1 MKKRGII
8 TGVAAIVA
16 LTAGIAVLTRYN
28 PEGESVP
35 SAPREQKTVLEL
47 AQADSIT
54 LISEDTELVFIRSGE
69 DWTIDGVSEASKQ
82 KISSFVQNALS
93 YKTEAFIDA
102 DNAEEYGLDA
112 PDAVIEISSGGEEHI
127 VKIGAKSAVADAY
140 FASAD
145 GTAFVMAS
153 TQRDALLKDLEYY
166 TSYGR
171 IAINSDT
178 ITAFKIEHSDR
189 TIEAYIRDIT
199 NFEGNVW
206 QMRSPYDTLANDSF
220 IDSDVLPGICAL
232 SLSLEGGELG
242 DVRTVL
248 TVTADKEYKFEIGRE
263 SGGYVTVRYEGKL
276 YREPSQ
282 NLQFTDAE
290 TYTYMNKL
298 VAYTH
303 INDISSCTVEY
314 DGAVHMIEVS
324 GDDGSFRFKA
334 DGKKADADISR
345 SAYMAVIGVTATGLY
360 NNEKTGDTVL
370 AVTYS
375 FKDGSSSKVEY
386 KLINEYTVAVK
397 RDSDIIFVTGLA
409 DINSLKQKMD
419 QYFNQ
424 E

>member
-1 MKKRGII
+1 MDDRRRIG
-8 TGVAAIVA
+8 GV
-16 LTAGIAVLTRYN
+16 
-28 PEGESVP
+28 
-35 SAPREQKTVLEL
+35 Q
-47 AQADSIT
+47 
-54 LISEDTELVFIRSGE
+54 TEYLFIR
-69 DWTIDGVSEASKQ
+69 
-82 KISSFVQNALS
+82 
-93 YKTEAFIDA
+93 FIDA